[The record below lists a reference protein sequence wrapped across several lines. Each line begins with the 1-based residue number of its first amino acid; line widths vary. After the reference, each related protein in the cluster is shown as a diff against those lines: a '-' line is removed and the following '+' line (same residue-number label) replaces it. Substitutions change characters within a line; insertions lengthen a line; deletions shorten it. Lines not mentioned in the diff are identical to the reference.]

1 MRERLVNWSVRFPKT
16 VLAAALLVTALF
28 AAQFPKAR
36 IDTDPKHMLP
46 ESSAVRVYNDQVERQ
61 FSLHPDV
68 IVVGVVNEQGLL
80 NPESL
85 RRVAEITDKILT
97 LPGVIARDV
106 LGLRTV
112 DDVIV
117 NGDQLGVRPLLA
129 DVPTNATEVA
139 ALRKA
144 LFENPLL
151 AERFIS
157 ADATT
162 TAIYVPIEPTAN
174 GKEIADR
181 LRRIVADYGGGPERF
196 YVAGDPVARDT
207 FGAQMFRQMGV
218 FSPVAGM
225 VMCVVLWLMFRS
237 GALVAAN
244 MGVAMLSVVW
254 AMGALIACGYPV
266 HIMSSM
272 IPVFLMAISTDTVHI
287 FNEFYF
293 RFGELRDKR
302 AAVLETMRVVG
313 SPVVLSDLTTAAAF
327 ASLATGPIVPV
338 KVFGIFVAVG
348 TLGILLM
355 SFTVVPAVLMLM
367 SERRLQA
374 ISNFK
379 FQISDSKEQGASGWL
394 AALGR
399 LGVKRSR
406 AVLLVGLGLLALAA
420 LGMSQIRV
428 NNNMVSWFRARS
440 EIRQADRVLNEKLG
454 GTATGYLIVR
464 GSANDFIKRPE
475 TLRWIESLQR
485 ELEKDPLVG
494 KTVSVADVVKRIN
507 RVLHG
512 DEARFETIPDSTE
525 VIAQQLFVFTMAVKP
540 RDLDNLVDYPF
551 QSANVILQLKSWD
564 ADVMR
569 RAMARAEAFERE
581 HPLAGLPA
589 ATAGASAGIKPAG
602 IAYFNL
608 VWNHDVLWGMLTGF
622 ISSLVLVLVL
632 LVIEYRSLRW
642 GVISFVPLLF
652 TVALIYGAVGLIGKD
667 FDMPISVLSTLSL
680 GMAIDFAIHFV
691 SRFRQRLA
699 ETGFDATAGGANPPA
714 LAETLLWTVARP
726 GRGVI
731 RNAVLFASG
740 FFVMLFASLT
750 PYITVGAFMAAMMLL
765 SAVATLLYLPALIV
779 VFGRWL
785 PLAPKPKHAV
795 AVAPASPKSKTAE
808 SELL

>member
-16 VLAAALLVTALF
+16 VLAVALLVTALV

-46 ESSAVRVYNDQVERQ
+46 ETSAVRLYNDQVERQ
-61 FSLHPDV
+61 FGLHPDT
-68 IVVGVVNEQGLL
+68 IVVGVVHERGLL

-85 RRVAEITDKILT
+85 RRVAEITDKILA
-97 LPGVIARDV
+97 LPGVITRDV

-112 DDVIV
+112 DDVTV

-129 DVPTNATEVA
+129 DVPTNAVEVV

-151 AERFIS
+151 VGRFIS

-174 GKEIADR
+174 GKEIADQICR
-181 LRRIVADYGGGPERF
+181 VVADYHLPAATAPQAGGPERF

-254 AMGALIACGYPV
+254 AMGALIACGYPM

-367 SERRLQA
+367 GERRLQA
-374 ISNFK
+374 MAER
-379 FQISDSKEQGASGWL
+379 QQADQPGASGWL

-406 AVLLVGLGLLALAA
+406 AVLLAGLGLLALAA
-420 LGMSQIRV
+420 FGMSQIRV

-440 EIRQADRVLNEKLG
+440 EIREADRILNEKLG
-454 GTATGYLIVR
+454 GTATGYLVVR
-464 GSANDFIKRPE
+464 GPASDFIKRPE

-512 DEARFETIPDSTE
+512 DQARFETIPDSTE

-540 RDLDNLVDYPF
+540 RDLDSLVDYPF

-569 RAMARAEAFERE
+569 RAMARSESFSRT

-589 ATAGASAGIKPAG
+589 ATAGQAIAGVKPAG

-642 GVISFVPLLF
+642 GVVSFLPLLF
-652 TVALIYGAVGLIGKD
+652 TVALIYGAVGLTGKD

-699 ETGFDATAGGANPPA
+699 ETGFNATASGANSSA
-714 LAETLLWTVARP
+714 LADALLWTVARP

-785 PLAPKPKHAV
+785 PLAPKPK
-795 AVAPASPKSKTAE
+795 PEKKPTN
-808 SELL
+808 

>member
-1 MRERLVNWSVRFPKT
+1 MKLREWAVNFSVRFPKT
-16 VLAAALLVTALF
+16 VLAVALLVTVLF
-28 AAQFPKAR
+28 GLQFPKAR
-36 IDTDPKHMLP
+36 TDTDPKNMLP
-46 ESSAVRVYNDQVERQ
+46 ETSAVRVYNDQVERQ
-61 FSLHPDV
+61 FSLHADV
-68 IVVGVVNEQGLL
+68 IVVGIVNESGLL
-80 NPESL
+80 NPDSL
-85 RRVAEITDKILT
+85 RRVADITDKILA
-97 LPGVIARDV
+97 LPGVITRDV

-112 DDVIV
+112 DDVTV

-129 DVPTNATEVA
+129 DVPTNAVVVA

-151 AERFIS
+151 VGRFIS

-174 GKEIADR
+174 GKEIADE

-225 VMCVVLWLMFRS
+225 MMCVVLWLMFRS

-293 RFGELRDKR
+293 RFSELRDKR

-367 SERRLQA
+367 SERRVQA
-374 ISNFK
+374 MAER
-379 FQISDSKEQGASGWL
+379 QQAGQGSASGWL

-399 LGVKRSR
+399 WGVARSR
-406 AVLLVGLGLLALAA
+406 AVLLAGLGLLALAA
-420 LGMSQIRV
+420 FGMSQIRV

-440 EIRQADRVLNEKLG
+440 EIRQSDRVLNEKLG
-454 GTATGYLIVR
+454 GTATGYLVVR
-464 GSANDFIKRPE
+464 GPSPDFMKRPE

-507 RVLHG
+507 RVLHS
-512 DEARFETIPDSTE
+512 DEARFETIPDSTA
-525 VIAQQLFVFTMAVKP
+525 VVAQQLFVFTMAVKP

-564 ADVMR
+564 ADVIR
-569 RAMARAEAFERE
+569 RAIARAEAFARA

-589 ATAGASAGIKPAG
+589 AAAGQASAGVKPAG

-608 VWNHDVLWGMLTGF
+608 VWNHDVLWGMLIGF
-622 ISSLVLVLVL
+622 ISSLVLVLAL

-699 ETGFDATAGGANPPA
+699 ETGFNATVNGANSSA
-714 LAETLLWTVARP
+714 LADALLWTVARP

-785 PLAPKPKHAV
+785 PLAPKPKPEKQSVLAKLRRDK
-795 AVAPASPKSKTAE
+795 PTN
-808 SELL
+808 

>member
-16 VLAAALLVTALF
+16 VLVAALLVTVLF
-28 AAQFPKAR
+28 AAQFAKAR

-46 ESSAVRVYNDQVERQ
+46 ETSAVRVYNGAVERQ
-61 FSLHPDV
+61 FSLHPDT
-68 IVVGVVNEQGLL
+68 IALGVVNEHGLL

-85 RRVAEITDKILT
+85 RRVAEVTDKIMA
-97 LPGVIARDV
+97 LPGVITRDV

-112 DDVIV
+112 DDVTV

-129 DVPTNATEVA
+129 DVPTNAAEVA

-151 AERFIS
+151 VGRFIS

-174 GKEIADR
+174 GKEIADQI
-181 LRRIVADYGGGPERF
+181 RRVVADYHGPERF

-293 RFGELRDKR
+293 RFHELRDKR
-302 AAVLETMRVVG
+302 AAILETMRVVG
-313 SPVVLSDLTTAAAF
+313 PPVVLSDLTTAAAF

-355 SFTVVPAVLMLM
+355 SFTVVPAILMLM
-367 SERRLQA
+367 SERRVLAMAQRQHA
-374 ISNFK
+374 N
-379 FQISDSKEQGASGWL
+379 QTGASGWL

-406 AVLLVGLGLLALAA
+406 AVLLAGLGLLALAA
-420 LGMSQIRV
+420 FGMSQIRV
-428 NNNMVSWFRARS
+428 NNNMVSWFRSHS

-454 GTATGYLIVR
+454 GTATGYLVVH
-464 GSANDFIKRPE
+464 GPSADFIKQPE

-485 ELEKDPLVG
+485 ELERDPLVG

-525 VIAQQLFVFTMAVKP
+525 VVAQQLFVFTMAVKP

-569 RAMARAEAFERE
+569 RAMACAEAFTRA
-581 HPLAGLPA
+581 HPLADLPV
-589 ATAGASAGIKPAG
+589 ATAGQASVGVKPAG

-608 VWNHDVLWGMLTGF
+608 AWNHDVLWGMLTGF

-699 ETGFDATAGGANPPA
+699 ETGFNATASGANPSA
-714 LAETLLWTVARP
+714 LADALLWTVARP

-785 PLAPKPKHAV
+785 PLAPKPK
-795 AVAPASPKSKTAE
+795 PEKQPTD
-808 SELL
+808 

>member
-1 MRERLVNWSVRFPKT
+1 MNFETMKLHDKLVAFSVRFPKT
-16 VLAAALLVTALF
+16 VLAAALALTALF
-28 AAQFPKAR
+28 AVQFPKAR

-46 ESSAVRVYNDQVERQ
+46 DTSPVRVYNDQVERQ

-68 IVVGVVNEQGLL
+68 MVLGIVNENGLL
-80 NPESL
+80 NAESL
-85 RRVAEITDKILT
+85 RRVADITDRILA
-97 LPGVIARDV
+97 LPGVITRDV

-112 DDVIV
+112 DDVTV

-129 DVPTNATEVA
+129 DVPTNAVEVA

-144 LFENPLL
+144 LFENPLWVG
-151 AERFIS
+151 RFIS

-162 TAIYVPIEPTAN
+162 TAIYVPIEPSAN
-174 GKEIADR
+174 GKEIADQI
-181 LRRIVADYGGGPERF
+181 RRITADHGGGPERF

-218 FSPVAGM
+218 FSPVAGL
-225 VMCVVLWLMFRS
+225 VMCVMLWLMFRS

-244 MGVAMLSVVW
+244 MGVAMLTVVW

-302 AAVLETMRVVG
+302 AAILETMRVVG
-313 SPVVLSDLTTAAAF
+313 PPVVLSDLTTAAAF

-355 SFTVVPAVLMLM
+355 SFTVVPAILILMR
-367 SERRLQA
+367 ERRVLA
-374 ISNFK
+374 VVETHISKSESQNPG
-379 FQISDSKEQGASGWL
+379 GASDWL
-394 AALGR
+394 AALGWWS
-399 LGVKRSR
+399 VARSR
-406 AVLLVGLGLLALAA
+406 AVLLAGLALLVLAA
-420 LGMSQIRV
+420 FGMSQIRV

-440 EIRQADRVLNEKLG
+440 EVRQADRVLNEKLG
-454 GTATGYLIVR
+454 GTATGYLVVR
-464 GSANDFIKRPE
+464 GAANDFIKRPE

-569 RAMARAEAFERE
+569 RAMARAESFARA
-581 HPLAGLPA
+581 HPLADLPV
-589 ATAGASAGIKPAG
+589 ATAGQASAGVKPAG

-642 GVISFVPLLF
+642 GVVSFLPLLF

-699 ETGFDATAGGANPPA
+699 ETGFNATASGANPST
-714 LAETLLWTVARP
+714 LADALLWTLARP

-740 FFVMLFASLT
+740 FLVMLFASLT

-779 VFGRWL
+779 VLGRWL
-785 PLAPKPKHAV
+785 PLAPKPK
-795 AVAPASPKSKTAE
+795 
-808 SELL
+808 SEKQPTN

>member
-1 MRERLVNWSVRFPKT
+1 MKLRERLVTFSVRFPKT
-16 VLAAALLVTALF
+16 VLGLALLVTVLF
-28 AAQFPKAR
+28 GLQFPKAR

-46 ESSAVRVYNDQVERQ
+46 ETSAVRVYNDQVERQ
-61 FSLHPDV
+61 FSLHADV
-68 IVVGVVNEQGLL
+68 IVVGIVNESGLL
-80 NPESL
+80 NSDSL
-85 RRVAEITDKILT
+85 RRVADITDKILA
-97 LPGVIARDV
+97 LPGVITRDV

-112 DDVIV
+112 DDVTV

-129 DVPTNATEVA
+129 DVPTNAVEVA
-139 ALRKA
+139 TLRKA

-151 AERFIS
+151 VGRFIS

-174 GKEIADR
+174 GKEIADE
-181 LRRIVADYGGGPERF
+181 LRRIVADYGGGPEQF

-272 IPVFLMAISTDTVHI
+272 IPVFLMAISTDTVHV

-327 ASLATGPIVPV
+327 ASLATGSIVPV

-355 SFTVVPAVLMLM
+355 SFTVVPAVLILM
-367 SERRLQA
+367 SERRVLAMAERQQA
-374 ISNFK
+374 G
-379 FQISDSKEQGASGWL
+379 QGSASGWL
-394 AALGR
+394 AAQGR
-399 LGVKRSR
+399 WGVARSR
-406 AVLLVGLGLLALAA
+406 VVLVAGLVLLALAA
-420 LGMSQIRV
+420 FGMSQIRV

-454 GTATGYLIVR
+454 GTATGYLVVR
-464 GSANDFIKRPE
+464 GPSGDFIKRPE

-494 KTVSVADVVKRIN
+494 KTISVADVVKRIN

-512 DEARFETIPDSTE
+512 DEARFETVPDSAD
-525 VIAQQLFVFTMAVKP
+525 VVAQQLFVFTMAVKP
-540 RDLDNLVDYPF
+540 RDLDSLVDYPF

-589 ATAGASAGIKPAG
+589 ATAGASAGVKPAG

-642 GVISFVPLLF
+642 GIVSFVPLLF

-699 ETGFDATAGGANPPA
+699 ETGFNATANGANSSA
-714 LAETLLWTVARP
+714 LADALLWTVARP

-785 PLAPKPKHAV
+785 PLAPKPKR
-795 AVAPASPKSKTAE
+795 
-808 SELL
+808 SEAAAQQPVG

>member
-1 MRERLVNWSVRFPKT
+1 MKLRDRLVTFSVRFPKT
-16 VLAAALLVTALF
+16 VLGLALLVTALF
-28 AAQFPKAR
+28 GLQFPKAR

-46 ESSAVRVYNDQVERQ
+46 DTSAVRVYNDQVERQ
-61 FSLHPDV
+61 FSLHADV
-68 IVVGVVNEQGLL
+68 IVVGIVNESGLL
-80 NPESL
+80 NPDSL
-85 RRVAEITDKILT
+85 RRVADITDKILA
-97 LPGVIARDV
+97 LPGVITRDV

-112 DDVIV
+112 DDVTV

-129 DVPTNATEVA
+129 DVPANAVEVA

-151 AERFIS
+151 VGRFIS

-174 GKEIADR
+174 GKDIADQ

-207 FGAQMFRQMGV
+207 FGGQMFRQMGV

-367 SERRLQA
+367 SERRVLAMAERQQA
-374 ISNFK
+374 G
-379 FQISDSKEQGASGWL
+379 QGNASGWL

-399 LGVKRSR
+399 WGVARSR
-406 AVLLVGLGLLALAA
+406 VVLVAGLALLALAA
-420 LGMSQIRV
+420 FGMSQIRV
-428 NNNMVSWFRARS
+428 NNNMVSWFRTHS

-454 GTATGYLIVR
+454 GTATGYLVVR
-464 GSANDFIKRPE
+464 GPSADFIKRPE

-512 DEARFETIPDSTE
+512 DEARFETVPDSAD
-525 VIAQQLFVFTMAVKP
+525 VVAQQLFVFTMAVKP

-569 RAMARAEAFERE
+569 RAMARAEAFERA

-589 ATAGASAGIKPAG
+589 ATAGANAGVKPAG

-642 GVISFVPLLF
+642 GIVSFVPLLF

-699 ETGFDATAGGANPPA
+699 ETGFNATANGANSSA
-714 LAETLLWTVARP
+714 LADALLWTVARP

-750 PYITVGAFMAAMMLL
+750 PYITVGAFVAAMMLL

-779 VFGRWL
+779 MFGRWL
-785 PLAPKPKHAV
+785 PLAPKPK
-795 AVAPASPKSKTAE
+795 PERPPTN
-808 SELL
+808 

>member
-1 MRERLVNWSVRFPKT
+1 M
-16 VLAAALLVTALF
+16 
-28 AAQFPKAR
+28 
-36 IDTDPKHMLP
+36 
-46 ESSAVRVYNDQVERQ
+46 
-61 FSLHPDV
+61 
-68 IVVGVVNEQGLL
+68 
-80 NPESL
+80 
-85 RRVAEITDKILT
+85 
-97 LPGVIARDV
+97 
-106 LGLRTV
+106 
-112 DDVIV
+112 
-117 NGDQLGVRPLLA
+117 
-129 DVPTNATEVA
+129 
-139 ALRKA
+139 
-144 LFENPLL
+144 
-151 AERFIS
+151 
-157 ADATT
+157 
-162 TAIYVPIEPTAN
+162 
-174 GKEIADR
+174 
-181 LRRIVADYGGGPERF
+181 
-196 YVAGDPVARDT
+196 AGDPVARDT

-254 AMGALIACGYPV
+254 AMGALIACGYPM

-367 SERRLQA
+367 GERRLQA
-374 ISNFK
+374 MAER
-379 FQISDSKEQGASGWL
+379 QQADQPGASGWL

-406 AVLLVGLGLLALAA
+406 AVLLAGLGLLALAA
-420 LGMSQIRV
+420 FGMSQIRV

-454 GTATGYLIVR
+454 GTATGYLVVR
-464 GSANDFIKRPE
+464 GPSADFIKRPE

-512 DEARFETIPDSTE
+512 DQARFETIPDSTE

-540 RDLDNLVDYPF
+540 RDLDSLVDYPF

-569 RAMARAEAFERE
+569 HAMARAESFARA

-589 ATAGASAGIKPAG
+589 ATAAQAGAAVKPAG

-608 VWNHDVLWGMLTGF
+608 VWNHDVLWGMLIGF

-642 GVISFVPLLF
+642 GVVSFVPLLF

-699 ETGFDATAGGANPPA
+699 ETGFNATASGANSSA
-714 LAETLLWTVARP
+714 LADALLWTVARP

-785 PLAPKPKHAV
+785 PLAPKPK
-795 AVAPASPKSKTAE
+795 PEKKPTN
-808 SELL
+808 

>member
-1 MRERLVNWSVRFPKT
+1 MKLRERLVTFSVDYPKT
-16 VLAAALLVTALF
+16 VLAAALALTVFF

-46 ESSAVRVYNDQVERQ
+46 DTSPVRVYNDQVERQ

-68 IVVGVVNEQGLL
+68 IVLGIVNESGLL

-85 RRVAEITDKILT
+85 RRVADITDKILA
-97 LPGVIARDV
+97 LPGVITRDV

-112 DDVIV
+112 DDVTV

-129 DVPTNATEVA
+129 DVPTNAVEVA

-151 AERFIS
+151 VGRFIS

-162 TAIYVPIEPTAN
+162 TAIYVPIDPTAN
-174 GKEIADR
+174 GKEIADQI
-181 LRRIVADYGGGPERF
+181 RRIVAGHRGPERF

-313 SPVVLSDLTTAAAF
+313 PPVVLSDLTTAAAF

-367 SERRLQA
+367 SERRALAMAERQRPSQA
-374 ISNFK
+374 
-379 FQISDSKEQGASGWL
+379 GASGWL
-394 AALGR
+394 AVLGR
-399 LGVKRSR
+399 WGVARSKV
-406 AVLLVGLGLLALAA
+406 VLLAGLCLLALAA
-420 LGMSQIRV
+420 FGMSQIRV
-428 NNNMVSWFRARS
+428 NNNMVAWFRARS
-440 EIRQADRVLNEKLG
+440 EIRQADRILNEKFG
-454 GTATGYLIVR
+454 GTATGYLVLR
-464 GSANDFIKRPE
+464 GPTADFIKQPA
-475 TLRWIESLQR
+475 TLHWIEGLQR
-485 ELEKDPLVG
+485 EVEKEPLVG

-512 DEARFETIPDSTE
+512 DEARFETIPDSAE

-564 ADVMR
+564 ADVLR
-569 RAMARAEAFERE
+569 RVLARADAFARA
-581 HPLAGLPA
+581 HPLP
-589 ATAGASAGIKPAG
+589 GAEVKPAG

-608 VWNHDVLWGMLTGF
+608 VWNNEVLWGMLTGF

-642 GVISFVPLLF
+642 GIISFVPLLF

-699 ETGFDATAGGANPPA
+699 DTGFNATAGLPAATVAQAGGANPSA
-714 LAETLLWTVARP
+714 LADALLWTVARP
-726 GRGVI
+726 GRGVM
-731 RNAVLFASG
+731 RNAFLFASG

-750 PYITVGAFMAAMMLL
+750 PYITVGAFMAAMMIL

-785 PLAPKPKHAV
+785 PLTPKRKPEKQ
-795 AVAPASPKSKTAE
+795 PTS
-808 SELL
+808 

>member
-1 MRERLVNWSVRFPKT
+1 MKLRERLVTFSVRFPRT
-16 VLAAALLVTALF
+16 VLGLALLVTVLVGL
-28 AAQFPKAR
+28 QFPKAR
-36 IDTDPKHMLP
+36 TDTDPKNMLP
-46 ESSAVRVYNDQVERQ
+46 DTSPVRVYNDQVERQ
-61 FSLHPDV
+61 FSLHADV
-68 IVVGVVNEQGLL
+68 IAVGIVNESGLL
-80 NPESL
+80 NPDSL
-85 RRVAEITDKILT
+85 RRVAETTDKILA
-97 LPGVIARDV
+97 LPGVITRDV

-112 DDVIV
+112 DDVTV

-129 DVPTNATEVA
+129 DVPTNAVEVA

-151 AERFIS
+151 VGRFIS

-174 GKEIADR
+174 GKEIADQ

-313 SPVVLSDLTTAAAF
+313 PPVVLSDLTTAVAF

-355 SFTVVPAVLMLM
+355 SFTVVPAILMLM
-367 SERRLQA
+367 GERRLRAMAQRQQA
-374 ISNFK
+374 G
-379 FQISDSKEQGASGWL
+379 QGGASGWL
-394 AALGR
+394 VALGR
-399 LGVKRSR
+399 WGVSRSR
-406 AVLLVGLGLLALAA
+406 VVLLAGLGLLALAA
-420 LGMSQIRV
+420 FGMSQIRV
-428 NNNMVSWFRARS
+428 NNNMVSWFRSRS

-454 GTATGYLIVR
+454 GTATGYLVVR
-464 GSANDFIKRPE
+464 GPSADFIKRPE

-512 DEARFETIPDSTE
+512 DEARFEAVPDSAD
-525 VIAQQLFVFTMAVKP
+525 VVAQQLFVFTMAVKP

-551 QSANVILQLKSWD
+551 QSANIILQLKSWD

-569 RAMARAEAFERE
+569 RAMASAEAFERA
-581 HPLAGLPA
+581 HPLTGLPA
-589 ATAGASAGIKPAG
+589 ATAGQASAGVKPAG

-699 ETGFDATAGGANPPA
+699 ETGVNSRASGADSSA
-714 LAETLLWTVARP
+714 LADALLWTVARP

-750 PYITVGAFMAAMMLL
+750 PYITVGAFMAAMMML
-765 SAVATLLYLPALIV
+765 SAVATLLFLPALIT

-785 PLAPKPKHAV
+785 PLVPKPKQEKQ
-795 AVAPASPKSKTAE
+795 PTS
-808 SELL
+808 

>member
-1 MRERLVNWSVRFPKT
+1 
-16 VLAAALLVTALF
+16 
-28 AAQFPKAR
+28 
-36 IDTDPKHMLP
+36 
-46 ESSAVRVYNDQVERQ
+46 
-61 FSLHPDV
+61 
-68 IVVGVVNEQGLL
+68 
-80 NPESL
+80 
-85 RRVAEITDKILT
+85 
-97 LPGVIARDV
+97 
-106 LGLRTV
+106 
-112 DDVIV
+112 
-117 NGDQLGVRPLLA
+117 
-129 DVPTNATEVA
+129 
-139 ALRKA
+139 
-144 LFENPLL
+144 
-151 AERFIS
+151 
-157 ADATT
+157 
-162 TAIYVPIEPTAN
+162 
-174 GKEIADR
+174 
-181 LRRIVADYGGGPERF
+181 
-196 YVAGDPVARDT
+196 
-207 FGAQMFRQMGV
+207 
-218 FSPVAGM
+218 
-225 VMCVVLWLMFRS
+225 
-237 GALVAAN
+237 
-244 MGVAMLSVVW
+244 
-254 AMGALIACGYPV
+254 
-266 HIMSSM
+266 
-272 IPVFLMAISTDTVHI
+272 MAISTDTVHI

-293 RFGELRDKR
+293 RFDELRDKR

-313 SPVVLSDLTTAAAF
+313 PPVLLSDLTTAAAF

-367 SERRLQA
+367 SERRVLAMAERHQA
-374 ISNFK
+374 G
-379 FQISDSKEQGASGWL
+379 QGGASGWL
-394 AALGR
+394 LTLGR
-399 LGVKRSR
+399 WGVARSR
-406 AVLLVGLGLLALAA
+406 LVLLAGLGLLALAA
-420 LGMSQIRV
+420 FGMSQIRV

-454 GTATGYLIVR
+454 GTATGYLVVR
-464 GSANDFIKRPE
+464 GPANDFIKRPE

-494 KTVSVADVVKRIN
+494 KTVSVADAVKRIN

-512 DEARFETIPDSTE
+512 DDARFETIPDLTD

-569 RAMARAEAFERE
+569 RAMARAESFARS
-581 HPLAGLPA
+581 HALAGLPA
-589 ATAGASAGIKPAG
+589 PTIVGARAGASVKPAG

-667 FDMPISVLSTLSL
+667 FDMPISVLSTLAL

-699 ETGFDATAGGANPPA
+699 ETGFNATASGANPSA

-785 PLAPKPKHAV
+785 PLAPKLKQEKRPT
-795 AVAPASPKSKTAE
+795 S
-808 SELL
+808 